1 MEDNGEAG
9 LLPLCS
15 ALILH
20 YQFQASGGFQETLV
34 LKH

>member
-1 MEDNGEAG
+1 MMKQDSSH
-9 LLPLCS
+9 CVQHW
-15 ALILH
+15 LILD